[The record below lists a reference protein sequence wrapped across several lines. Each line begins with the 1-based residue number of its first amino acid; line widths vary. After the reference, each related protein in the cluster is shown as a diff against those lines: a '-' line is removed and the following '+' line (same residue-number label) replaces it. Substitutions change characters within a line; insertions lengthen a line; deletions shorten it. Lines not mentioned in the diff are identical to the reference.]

1 MVKDR
6 RYKTIKNL
14 IESGHI
20 SLFSEIFDTL
30 PKSVLYKDL
39 GINNTRFNNLLGKV
53 EQFLLND
60 IFRIADLIETSREN
74 VLKLIL
80 NQYEFDLKDQ
90 KKSTK
95 KKTQGSPK
103 RTK

>member
-14 IESGHI
+14 IEDGHI
-20 SLFSEIFDTL
+20 TAFREIFDTL

-39 GINNTRFNNLLGKV
+39 RMNNTRFNNLLEHV

-60 IFRIADLIETSREN
+60 LFRIAELIETEKAN
-74 VLKLIL
+74 IVKLVL
-80 NQYEFDLKDQ
+80 NQFDADNRRKKLAA
-90 KKSTK
+90 KKSVAL
-95 KKTQGSPK
+95 K
-103 RTK
+103 RKCK